1 MLSIPFLIKCD
12 YVSSIKSKKTYRVSR
27 MKIVFVYNANSGLM
41 NTVLDIG
48 HKIISP
54 DTYECNLCAIT
65 YGVLTDN
72 KEWKAF
78 RESSKD
84 ELEFLHKDEFEEK
97 YQQVRDYPIVLVS
110 NTNNELSELID
121 KDELNKMQTAKQLIQ
136 KLQATIK

>member
-1 MLSIPFLIKCD
+1 
-12 YVSSIKSKKTYRVSR
+12 

-65 YGVLTDN
+65 YGVLTEN

-110 NTNNELSELID
+110 NTNNELSELLD

-136 KLQATIK
+136 KLQATIKWLIVFYWFVEV

>member
-1 MLSIPFLIKCD
+1 
-12 YVSSIKSKKTYRVSR
+12 
-27 MKIVFVYNANSGLM
+27 MKIIFVYNANSGLM

-54 DTYECNLCAIT
+54 DTYECNLCGIT
-65 YGVLTDN
+65 YGVLTEN

-78 RESSKD
+78 RESSND

-110 NTNNELSELID
+110 NKNNELSEVLD
-121 KDELNKMQTAKQLIQ
+121 KDELNKMQTAKDLIQ
-136 KLQATIK
+136 KLQETIK

>member
-1 MLSIPFLIKCD
+1 
-12 YVSSIKSKKTYRVSR
+12 

-65 YGVLTDN
+65 YGVLTEN

-110 NTNNELSELID
+110 NTNNELSELLD
-121 KDELNKMQTAKQLIQ
+121 KDELNKIGIFKVNINFHSDVKANI
-136 KLQATIK
+136 TIKIAKIKSK

>member
-1 MLSIPFLIKCD
+1 
-12 YVSSIKSKKTYRVSR
+12 
-27 MKIVFVYNANSGLM
+27 MKIIFVYNANSGLM

-65 YGVLTDN
+65 YGVLKEN
-72 KEWKAF
+72 QEWKTF

-110 NTNNELSELID
+110 NKNNELSEVLD
-121 KDELNKMQTAKQLIQ
+121 KDELNKMQTAKDLIQ
-136 KLQATIK
+136 KLQETIK